1 MKKEELYRLID
12 SEEFISNLQLYAD
25 KFRKSKGFGTW
36 LAEYK
41 RMDKAGYFEPK
52 MLKDNFIK
60 ILRDVS
66 SLQYIYWEAIHYI
79 GQQALD
85 KTADDINS
93 YYYEIRCITG
103 EVAEDDNGEEL
114 IYLDFDTASSLCKSM
129 NDEAEELL
137 FRVYNSSTNKI
148 VK

>member
-12 SEEFISNLQLYAD
+12 SEEFISDLQLYAD

-36 LAEYK
+36 LAEYR
-41 RMDKAGYFEPK
+41 RMDIAGYFEPK
-52 MLKDNFIK
+52 ALKDNFIK

-66 SLQYIYWEAIHYI
+66 ALQYIYWEAIHYI

-85 KTADDINS
+85 KTADDINN

-103 EVAEDDNGEEL
+103 GVAEDDNGEEL
-114 IYLDFDTASSLCKSM
+114 IYLDFNTANSLCKSM

-137 FRVYNSSTNKI
+137 FRVYNSCTNKI

>member
-1 MKKEELYRLID
+1 MKKEELYRLIG
-12 SEEFISNLQLYAD
+12 SEEFINNLQLYAD

-36 LAEYK
+36 LVEYK
-41 RMDKAGYFEPK
+41 RMDAAGYFEPK

-66 SLQYIYWEAIHYI
+66 ALQYIYWEAIHYI

-85 KTADDINS
+85 KTADDINN

-114 IYLDFDTASSLCKSM
+114 IYLDFDTANSLCKSM

-137 FRVYNSSTNKI
+137 FRVYNSSTNKL